1 MINFITPMDYK
12 LLSSGLVIVISI
24 LMITVERPS
33 LAQQESNSTTI
44 TITNSNTTTTNFNT
58 NTPAINQTE
67 LDEWF
72 NSLPDGT
79 YGTIVDS
86 HNFNSSNYPG
96 EDYGNSVDENGTL
109 NFAYPNV

>member
-1 MINFITPMDYK
+1 MDYK
-12 LLSSGLVIVISI
+12 LLSSGLIIVVSI
-24 LMITVERPS
+24 LMITVEQPA
-33 LAQQESNSTTI
+33 LAQQELNTTTI
-44 TITNSNTTTTNFNT
+44 TTTDSNVTTNTTTT
-58 NTPAINQTE
+58 TPAINQTE

-96 EDYGNSVDENGTL
+96 EDYGNSVDENSTL
-109 NFAYPNV
+109 VSFSYPNV

>member
-1 MINFITPMDYK
+1 MDYK
-12 LLSSGLVIVISI
+12 LLSSGLIIVVSI
-24 LMITVERPS
+24 LMITVAQPS
-33 LAQQESNSTTI
+33 LAQQEL
-44 TITNSNTTTTNFNT
+44 NTTTTTTNSNATTNT
-58 NTPAINQTE
+58 TTTTPAINQTE

-96 EDYGNSVDENGTL
+96 EDYGNSVDENGTIVS
-109 NFAYPNV
+109 FSYPNV

>member
-1 MINFITPMDYK
+1 MDYK
-12 LLSSGLVIVISI
+12 LFSSGLIIVVSI
-24 LMITVERPS
+24 LIITVEQPA
-33 LAQQESNSTTI
+33 LAQQELNTTTI
-44 TITNSNTTTTNFNT
+44 TATNSNVTTNTTTA
-58 NTPAINQTE
+58 TPAINQTE

-96 EDYGNSVDENGTL
+96 EDYDNSVDENGTL
-109 NFAYPNV
+109 VGFSYPNV

>member
-1 MINFITPMDYK
+1 MDYK
-12 LLSSGLVIVISI
+12 LLSSGLIIVVSI
-24 LMITVERPS
+24 LMITVAPPS
-33 LAQQESNSTTI
+33 LAQQEL
-44 TITNSNTTTTNFNT
+44 NTTTTNSNATTNT
-58 NTPAINQTE
+58 TTTTPAINQTE

-96 EDYGNSVDENGTL
+96 EDYGNSVDENGTIVS
-109 NFAYPNV
+109 FSYPNV